1 MQQVR
6 SDYPPQ
12 DVPLPE
18 ASPAPRP
25 AMVAMPAGLMLA
37 IATRAEEAGRLDES
51 EPVVAHLLRA
61 LPQEPRVLHLA
72 GIVAFRR
79 ERREQAVAL
88 VEQAILHE
96 PRNALFLRNISE
108 MYRVVG
114 RLDDALAAARRA
126 VTLQSADPT
135 ILHNQAVIHQERG
148 EVDEALACAR
158 RAISLR
164 PDMAGAHFAVAEA
177 LLALGDYAEGWEEY
191 EWRFR
196 LPGVPTLMPAVLQQG
211 SSQWGGRTLGQRML
225 LLIGDQGFGDVIQF
239 SRYIPWVLSKGQ
251 PTVLA
256 TSTEMAPLMRQL
268 FPDLP
273 IITNWSECPAF
284 AAYCPLSGLPR
295 LHGTRPDTIPPAL
308 RITADADRAAL
319 WRTRLDLAVPAG
331 DLRIGIV
338 WAGRPTHRNDRNRSL
353 HLVTLAPLA
362 AVPGVTLVSLQ
373 KGVAA
378 TEGAAY
384 AGPGR
389 VIDASADIADYE
401 DTVAA
406 IAALDLVVTVD
417 TSVAH
422 LAGAMGRAAWV
433 LLPYAADWRWFR
445 QRADSPWY
453 PSLRLF
459 RQAAPA
465 RWDEPMAEVVAALGS
480 FSPGR

>member
-1 MQQVR
+1 MLPPDDMQPAV
-6 SDYPPQ
+6 
-12 DVPLPE
+12 
-18 ASPAPRP
+18 SPAPQP
-25 AMVAMPAGLMLA
+25 AMVPMPAGLMLA
-37 IATRAEEAGRLDES
+37 IATRAEEAGRLDEA
-51 EPVVAHLLRA
+51 EPLTAHLLRA

-79 ERREQAVAL
+79 DRRAQAVEL
-88 VEQAILHE
+88 VEQAILRE
-96 PRNALFLRNISE
+96 PNNALYLRNISE

-126 VTLQSADPT
+126 VALQPSDPT

-148 EVDEALACAR
+148 EVEAALTCAR

-177 LLALGDYAEGWEEY
+177 QLARGDYAEGWEEY

-196 LPGVPTLMPAVLQQG
+196 LPGVPPLMPAVLQQG
-211 SSQWGGRTLGQRML
+211 IQQWGGGTLGQGTL

-239 SRYIPWVLSKGQ
+239 CRYIPWVLSKGQ

-256 TSTEMAPLMRQL
+256 TSTEMAPLMRRL

-273 IITNWSECPAF
+273 IVMNWSECPAF

-295 LHGTRPDTIPPAL
+295 LHGTRPDTIPPVL
-308 RITADADRAAL
+308 RIAPDTDRAAL
-319 WRTRLDLAVPAG
+319 WRTRLDLAARAG

-338 WAGRPTHRNDRNRSL
+338 WAGRPTHRNDRNRSIRL
-353 HLVTLAPLA
+353 TTLAPLA
-362 AVPGVTLVSLQ
+362 AVAGVTLVSLQ
-373 KGVAA
+373 KGEMAA
-378 TEGAAY
+378 EAAAF

-389 VIDASADIADYE
+389 LIDAAPEIADYE

-406 IAALDLVVTVD
+406 IAALDLIVTVD

-422 LAGAMGRAAWV
+422 LAGAMGRHAWV

-445 QRADSPWY
+445 QRPDSPWY

-459 RQAAPA
+459 RQVAPA
-465 RWDEPMAEVVAALGS
+465 RWDEPLAEIVNALGS
-480 FSPGR
+480 FSPAR